1 MKRIKTVVCSVYN
14 AERFDQDI
22 NNLLAEGWQL
32 VKREMKSITGY
43 PSEAFNIPHEAILYA
58 ELEQKASY
66 PEEVTL

>member
-14 AERFDQDI
+14 TERFDQDV
-22 NNLLAEGWQL
+22 NSLLAEGWQL

-58 ELEQKASY
+58 ELEQRISY
-66 PEEVTL
+66 PEEITL